1 MTNKHKRVFTFA
13 LVVCLL
19 FGLLPGSSRAEEAQA
34 LPVADAP
41 AAETPPEAVPAT
53 QTPTELTEAE
63 TVSLSEDGVPGDPFN
78 RDCIYGE
85 NKDHPY
91 VANNLIICEGCRNA
105 IQDAASASS

>member
-19 FGLLPGSSRAEEAQA
+19 FGLLPGSSRAEEA
-34 LPVADAP
+34 
-41 AAETPPEAVPAT
+41 